1 MPGLWS
7 VIQNYDKIYGFL
19 TAPEQW
25 YQNPKIQAL
34 KVFLVCTNILLISFS
49 YNLIGLFK
57 QALKFD

>member
-1 MPGLWS
+1 MTKFM
-7 VIQNYDKIYGFL
+7 VFL
-19 TAPEQW
+19 QQR

>member
-7 VIQNYDKIYGFL
+7 VIHDKIYGFL

-34 KVFLVCTNILLISFS
+34 KVFFSLYKYFIDLIF
-49 YNLIGLFK
+49 L
-57 QALKFD
+57 QFDWSL

>member
-19 TAPEQW
+19 EPEQR